1 MAKIVIRNLTKT
13 YGGGEVVA
21 LHDIN
26 LEVEANESVCVLGP
40 SGCGKTTLLRIVDS
54 LIPRDRGEVLMDGA
68 LVSAPRPDVAVVFQ
82 HFGLFPWK
90 RLDENIAYGLALRG
104 ASKQQTAMTVAR
116 YLQLMGL
123 KEFAKSYPHQLSGGM
138 QQRAGLAR
146 ALAINPS
153 LLLMD
158 EPFGALDAQTREMMQ
173 EELLRILET
182 EQKTMIF
189 VTHSIDEAILLGD
202 RIVVMSCRPGTIRK
216 IVAVD
221 IPRPRKIISV
231 RAHPRYIELQKF
243 SLGDAYAGSRQPR
256 RANGGAMNR
265 KFIVRTIS
273 FIVVLLLWEFYGRR
287 VNPILFTYPSAIA
300 RAFITLVA
308 SGELQSYM
316 KESLLVLTYA
326 SILSLIAGVFLGVIM
341 GRFSIVEWAA
351 DIYINAL
358 YSTPMVAVVPLIVLW
373 FGFKVPAK
381 VIIVFL
387 FMVFPVLL
395 NTYEG
400 VKNVDR
406 NLQEVARAFC
416 SSESQLW
423 RHLIVP
429 SAIPFIVAGVRL
441 AIGRGLVGMI
451 VAEFYTS
458 VTGLG
463 YMIVRYANALETDKL
478 FVPIVV
484 VMLLGVGLM
493 SLAKWVEGRIAPW
506 RNSLERD

>member
-1 MAKIVIRNLTKT
+1 
-13 YGGGEVVA
+13 
-21 LHDIN
+21 
-26 LEVEANESVCVLGP
+26 
-40 SGCGKTTLLRIVDS
+40 
-54 LIPRDRGEVLMDGA
+54 
-68 LVSAPRPDVAVVFQ
+68 
-82 HFGLFPWK
+82 
-90 RLDENIAYGLALRG
+90 
-104 ASKQQTAMTVAR
+104 
-116 YLQLMGL
+116 
-123 KEFAKSYPHQLSGGM
+123 
-138 QQRAGLAR
+138 
-146 ALAINPS
+146 
-153 LLLMD
+153 
-158 EPFGALDAQTREMMQ
+158 
-173 EELLRILET
+173 
-182 EQKTMIF
+182 
-189 VTHSIDEAILLGD
+189 
-202 RIVVMSCRPGTIRK
+202 
-216 IVAVD
+216 
-221 IPRPRKIISV
+221 
-231 RAHPRYIELQKF
+231 
-243 SLGDAYAGSRQPR
+243 
-256 RANGGAMNR
+256 MNR
-265 KFIVRTIS
+265 KFVVRTIS
-273 FIVVLLLWEFYGRR
+273 FAVVFLLWEVYGRR
-287 VNPILFTYPSAIA
+287 VNPILFTYPSAIG
-300 RAFITLVA
+300 RAFIGLVA

-326 SILSLIAGVFLGVIM
+326 SILSLIVGVLLGVIM

-351 DIYINAL
+351 DIYVSAL

-406 NLQEVARAFC
+406 NLQEVARSFC
-416 SSESQLW
+416 SSEGQLW
-423 RHLIVP
+423 RHLIIP

-484 VMLLGVGLM
+484 VMVLGVGLM

>member
-1 MAKIVIRNLTKT
+1 
-13 YGGGEVVA
+13 
-21 LHDIN
+21 
-26 LEVEANESVCVLGP
+26 
-40 SGCGKTTLLRIVDS
+40 
-54 LIPRDRGEVLMDGA
+54 
-68 LVSAPRPDVAVVFQ
+68 
-82 HFGLFPWK
+82 
-90 RLDENIAYGLALRG
+90 
-104 ASKQQTAMTVAR
+104 
-116 YLQLMGL
+116 
-123 KEFAKSYPHQLSGGM
+123 
-138 QQRAGLAR
+138 
-146 ALAINPS
+146 
-153 LLLMD
+153 
-158 EPFGALDAQTREMMQ
+158 
-173 EELLRILET
+173 
-182 EQKTMIF
+182 
-189 VTHSIDEAILLGD
+189 
-202 RIVVMSCRPGTIRK
+202 
-216 IVAVD
+216 
-221 IPRPRKIISV
+221 
-231 RAHPRYIELQKF
+231 
-243 SLGDAYAGSRQPR
+243 
-256 RANGGAMNR
+256 
-265 KFIVRTIS
+265 
-273 FIVVLLLWEFYGRR
+273 LLWEVYGRR
-287 VNPILFTYPSAIA
+287 VNPILFTYPSAIG
-300 RAFITLVA
+300 RAFIGLVA

-326 SILSLIAGVFLGVIM
+326 SILSLIVGVLLGVIM

-406 NLQEVARAFC
+406 NLQEVARSFC
-416 SSESQLW
+416 SSEGQLW
-423 RHLIVP
+423 RHLIIP

-484 VMLLGVGLM
+484 VMVLGVGLM

>member
-1 MAKIVIRNLTKT
+1 MN
-13 YGGGEVVA
+13 
-21 LHDIN
+21 
-26 LEVEANESVCVLGP
+26 
-40 SGCGKTTLLRIVDS
+40 
-54 LIPRDRGEVLMDGA
+54 
-68 LVSAPRPDVAVVFQ
+68 
-82 HFGLFPWK
+82 
-90 RLDENIAYGLALRG
+90 
-104 ASKQQTAMTVAR
+104 
-116 YLQLMGL
+116 
-123 KEFAKSYPHQLSGGM
+123 
-138 QQRAGLAR
+138 
-146 ALAINPS
+146 
-153 LLLMD
+153 
-158 EPFGALDAQTREMMQ
+158 
-173 EELLRILET
+173 
-182 EQKTMIF
+182 
-189 VTHSIDEAILLGD
+189 
-202 RIVVMSCRPGTIRK
+202 
-216 IVAVD
+216 
-221 IPRPRKIISV
+221 
-231 RAHPRYIELQKF
+231 QKF
-243 SLGDAYAGSRQPR
+243 V
-256 RANGGAMNR
+256 
-265 KFIVRTIS
+265 VRTIS
-273 FIVVLLLWEFYGRR
+273 FAVVFLLWEVYGRR
-287 VNPILFTYPSAIA
+287 VNPILFTYPSAIG
-300 RAFITLVA
+300 RAFSGLVA

-326 SILSLIAGVFLGVIM
+326 SILSLIVGVLLGVIM

-406 NLQEVARAFC
+406 NLQEVARSFC
-416 SSESQLW
+416 SSEGQLW
-423 RHLIVP
+423 RHLIIP

-484 VMLLGVGLM
+484 VMVLGVGLM

>member
-1 MAKIVIRNLTKT
+1 
-13 YGGGEVVA
+13 
-21 LHDIN
+21 
-26 LEVEANESVCVLGP
+26 
-40 SGCGKTTLLRIVDS
+40 
-54 LIPRDRGEVLMDGA
+54 
-68 LVSAPRPDVAVVFQ
+68 
-82 HFGLFPWK
+82 
-90 RLDENIAYGLALRG
+90 
-104 ASKQQTAMTVAR
+104 
-116 YLQLMGL
+116 
-123 KEFAKSYPHQLSGGM
+123 
-138 QQRAGLAR
+138 
-146 ALAINPS
+146 
-153 LLLMD
+153 
-158 EPFGALDAQTREMMQ
+158 
-173 EELLRILET
+173 
-182 EQKTMIF
+182 
-189 VTHSIDEAILLGD
+189 
-202 RIVVMSCRPGTIRK
+202 
-216 IVAVD
+216 
-221 IPRPRKIISV
+221 
-231 RAHPRYIELQKF
+231 
-243 SLGDAYAGSRQPR
+243 
-256 RANGGAMNR
+256 MNR
-265 KFIVRTIS
+265 KFIVRLIS
-273 FIVVLLLWEFYGRR
+273 LVFVLLVWEFYGRR

-300 RAFITLVA
+300 RAFVSLVA

-326 SILSLIAGVFLGVIM
+326 SILSVLAGVFLGVIM
-341 GRFSIVEWAA
+341 GRFSIVEWAT
-351 DIYINAL
+351 DIYVNAL

-387 FMVFPVLL
+387 LMVFPVLL

-406 NLQEVARAFC
+406 NLQEVARSFC

-423 RHLIVP
+423 RHLIIP

-484 VMLLGVGLM
+484 VMILGVGLL

-506 RNSLERD
+506 RNSENRE